1 MARIPY
7 ANLDAL
13 PDDAKAY
20 LGTKRSPG
28 GNIFRMFANAG
39 KATIGYLHFGVA
51 LRQNLVIDILLYEY
65 VIVRVANLSRSGYVA
80 RAHEKFLRKQK
91 VSEDKIL
98 ALRMRPALADFSESE
113 LAALQFVDEFVTD
126 VRVSDETFA
135 RAHKYFNAEQ
145 LMHIALAAGQY
156 MLTSRVAETFAVD
169 LQSFD

>member
-1 MARIPY
+1 MPRIPY
-7 ANLDAL
+7 ANF
-13 PDDAKAY
+13 DDLSDEARAY

-39 KATIGYLHFGVA
+39 KATVGYLHFGVA
-51 LRQNLVIDILLYEY
+51 LRQNLAIDILLYEY

-80 RAHEKFLRKQK
+80 RAHEKFLRKQN

-98 ALRMRPALADFSESE
+98 ALRMRPASADFSESE
-113 LAALQFVDEFVTD
+113 LAALQFVDELVAD

-135 RAHKYFNAEQ
+135 RTKKYFNAEQ
-145 LMHIALAAGQY
+145 LMHITLAAGQY
-156 MLTSRVAETFAVD
+156 MLTSRVAETFAIE